1 MKSAMAVRVLFFF
14 AGLYDALLGLAF
26 ALAAPAIF
34 TRCGVEPPNHFGYV
48 RFPALLIVIF
58 AVMFFAVVI
67 RPQANRNLIPYGILL
82 KLCYSATV
90 IYYWIVAGLPNMWKP
105 FAIVDLLFA
114 AAFVWAYVGIGRMAA
129 AEADRR

>member
-1 MKSAMAVRVLFFF
+1 MKSALAVRMLFLF
-14 AGLYDALLGLAF
+14 AGIYDAVLGLAF

-34 TRCGVEPPNHFGYV
+34 TRCGVQPPNHFGYV

-58 AVMFFAVVI
+58 ALMFFAVAI

-82 KLCYSATV
+82 KLSYSATV
-90 IYYWIVAGLPNMWKP
+90 IYYWIASGLPYM

-129 AEADRR
+129 PAAGRA